1 MDPLSIAASVAGLY
15 ALAGQ
20 VIDTVNKVS
29 LAVKSQPVVLHALT
43 QDLSVL
49 RAVLKKLEPLVTAP
63 NQEPSKDKD
72 ALSSVFNGC
81 TETLR
86 NIDDRLSSFESFTKG
101 KIYRRIFL
109 LPKFSTTMES
119 ISFLRDQLEKYKS
132 TLLIALHLRTL

>member
-20 VIDTVNKVS
+20 LINTVNNVS
-29 LAVKSQPVVLHALT
+29 SALKSQPVVLHTLA

-49 RAVLKKLEPLVTAP
+49 RVVLKELEPLVTAP

-81 TETLR
+81 TETLQ
-86 NIDDRLSSFESFTKG
+86 NIDDRLSSVKSFAKG

-109 LPKFSTTMES
+109 QPKFSTAMDS

-132 TLLIALHLRTL
+132 TLLIALHLRTS